1 MEGTESLKWENKGGR
16 TSSKGIKAQG
26 ESLLIWA
33 IYAQGGAG
41 LGISGG
47 IYLRARQGLRWD
59 HGGCPSTEG
68 FRGTPGIFVST
79 EPLFPQVPGFQT
91 MIGTVARPWAPSRAS
106 TQVPCKSPVATVCTP
121 PVTESCLPPAAH
133 LSHLGVT
140 PDSPRVPYDGS
151 DDTESEFTECLLRTG
166 CCLRSFVGTGSF
178 TLSAPSHPTLISA
191 VLFHLQFLFQ
201 CH

>member
-140 PDSPRVPYDGS
+140 PTLPESPMTAVMIQS
-151 DDTESEFTECLLRTG
+151 LSS
-166 CCLRSFVGTGSF
+166 RSVYYALG
-178 TLSAPSHPTLISA
+178 A
-191 VLFHLQFLFQ
+191 VLGAL
-201 CH
+201 